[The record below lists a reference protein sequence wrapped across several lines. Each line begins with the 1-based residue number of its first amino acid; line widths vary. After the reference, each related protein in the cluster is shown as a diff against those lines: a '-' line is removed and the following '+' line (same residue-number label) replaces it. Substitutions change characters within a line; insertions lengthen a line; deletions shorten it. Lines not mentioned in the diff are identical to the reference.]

1 MDFNK
6 KFWDDYQKIITNFQ
20 KLPAVGI
27 KSGQRYFEHL
37 IINKDLNYDLIKSLE
52 DIIKN
57 FQRCLKCFCLVY
69 KNKCLSCDN
78 ALSLKHHLFVIHSLN
93 VFLNLMQSEFK
104 TGLFFNFEK
113 QLSLAKKITLDKLP
127 LQPLITFIND
137 NKTTIKEVILIFDF
151 TLEGELTKNYLISH
165 LKKHFPNLKITSLG
179 QGISKGSAIS
189 YLDAYTFKKA
199 FINRKDEE

>member
-1 MDFNK
+1 
-6 KFWDDYQKIITNFQ
+6 
-20 KLPAVGI
+20 
-27 KSGQRYFEHL
+27 
-37 IINKDLNYDLIKSLE
+37 
-52 DIIKN
+52 
-57 FQRCLKCFCLVY
+57 
-69 KNKCLSCDN
+69 
-78 ALSLKHHLFVIHSLN
+78 
-93 VFLNLMQSEFK
+93 MQSEFK